1 MKRNY
6 LLIGTGAVGLLL
18 ILASVVLSFS
28 NAPAEKSSN
37 QTTAL
42 TIPDNLKPVFKNSC
56 MACHATDGR
65 KMPAAKVNF
74 SNWDKYEPAQ
84 QVNKAAAICKKIT
97 AGSMPPKSFVSS
109 NPTAALT
116 PEQKDLI
123 CKWSGK

>member
-28 NAPAEKSSN
+28 SAPGEESMN
-37 QTTAL
+37 QATAL
-42 TIPDNLKPVFKNSC
+42 SIPDNLKPVFKNSC
-56 MACHATDGR
+56 MECHATDGR
-65 KMPAAKVNF
+65 KMAAAKINF
-74 SNWDKYEPAQ
+74 TNWDNYEPAQ
-84 QVNKAAAICKKIT
+84 QAKKAVAICNKVT

-109 NPTAALT
+109 NPGAILTA
-116 PEQKDLI
+116 EQKDLI